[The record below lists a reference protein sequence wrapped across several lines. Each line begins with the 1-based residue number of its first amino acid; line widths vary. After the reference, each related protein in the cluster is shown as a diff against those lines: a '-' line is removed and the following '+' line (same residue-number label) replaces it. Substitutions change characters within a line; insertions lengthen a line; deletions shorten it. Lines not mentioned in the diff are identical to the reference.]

1 MARILKFVC
10 GASVKVRTVCIHGP
24 WGLTTLPI
32 ATTIEPPSFVSYA
45 NNLLYLF
52 SLCSSVATTELWW
65 SNTRD
70 LNQLNFI
77 IK

>member
-1 MARILKFVC
+1 MVRILKFVC
-10 GASVKVRTVCIHGP
+10 GVSVKVRTVCIHGP

-32 ATTIEPPSFVSYA
+32 ATTIEPPSFVDA

-52 SLCSSVATTELWW
+52 SLCSSVATTELLW